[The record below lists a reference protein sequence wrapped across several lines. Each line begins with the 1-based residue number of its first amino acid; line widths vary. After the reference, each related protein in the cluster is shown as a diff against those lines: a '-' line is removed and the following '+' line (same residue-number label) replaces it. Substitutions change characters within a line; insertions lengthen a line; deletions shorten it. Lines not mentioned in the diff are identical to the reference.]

1 MNVTVL
7 FLLKFPRFR
16 WKKVTLSSMYV
27 FAAMQHHKFSISIL
41 TFNTYTSYFRHCP
54 VPAKIFDVGQ
64 TVKAGTSAF
73 GVLDGK
79 PAVLIGVA
87 NT

>member
-1 MNVTVL
+1 
-7 FLLKFPRFR
+7 
-16 WKKVTLSSMYV
+16 MYV

-41 TFNTYTSYFRHCP
+41 TFNTCTSYFRHCP
-54 VPAKIFDVGQ
+54 VPAKIFAVGQ
-64 TVKAGTSAF
+64 TVKDGTSAF